1 MRNRSE
7 VTPLIIT
14 RPAQVAD
21 KGKVNRKHIQSTMV
35 TLIVTTNEA
44 YLGWI
49 MYLALQ
55 MQPSIHLPCQMSHCI
70 RSRGREKAFPFPL
83 NNWG

>member
-1 MRNRSE
+1 
-7 VTPLIIT
+7 
-14 RPAQVAD
+14 
-21 KGKVNRKHIQSTMV
+21 MV

-49 MYLALQ
+49 MYLALP
-55 MQPSIHLPCQMSHCI
+55 MQPSIHLRRQMSHCI
-70 RSRGREKAFPFPL
+70 RSRGRGKVFPLPL